1 MPSPSGKLRNG
12 AGLVKGFHAMRYASI
27 GSISSGTMR
36 NEDLIPTFAWELNHL
51 LKKQAKRFKR
61 AEYRKLIREA
71 EKIEKEEAFDT
82 EEAGYTL
89 EGLFEALEAFAP
101 PLCYFG
107 ANEGDGADYGFWPSQ
122 DALQSFDGLKV
133 SGLED
138 VPKGYAGEVLLVN
151 DHGNVTF
158 GYAKKGGRFY
168 TVWDCV

>member
-1 MPSPSGKLRNG
+1 MAPSPSGKLRNG

-36 NEDLIPTFAWELNHL
+36 NEDLIPTFAWELNDL
-51 LKKQAKRFKR
+51 LKKQVKRFKR

-107 ANEGDGADYGFWPSQ
+107 ANEGDGADYGFWPSIEGYE
-122 DALQSFDGLKV
+122 GLKV

-138 VPKGYAGEVLLVN
+138 VPQGYAGEVLLVN
-151 DHGNVTF
+151 DHGNITF
-158 GYAKKGGRFY
+158 GTITKRGKFSELWGA
-168 TVWDCV
+168 V

>member
-1 MPSPSGKLRNG
+1 
-12 AGLVKGFHAMRYASI
+12 MRYSSI

-36 NEDLIPTFAWELNHL
+36 NEDLIPTFAWELDHL
-51 LKKQAKRFKR
+51 LKKQVKRFKR

-71 EKIEKEEAFDT
+71 EKIEREEAFDT

-89 EGLFEALEAFAP
+89 EALFDALQAFAP

-138 VPKGYAGEVLLVN
+138 VPQGYAGEVLLVN

-168 TVWDCV
+168 SVWGCV